1 MRDER
6 DYSLLSHNTFGIDA
20 RCRRYVEYASVD
32 EAQMVAS
39 MLREAGCPFLIIGA
53 GSNLLLT
60 KDFEGIVVRSSLR
73 GISLM
78 EHNGEAL
85 LRCGSG
91 ETWDDVVAWTVERG
105 FADMVNLSLIPG
117 DVGAS
122 AVQNI
127 GAYGS
132 EVCQLIEE
140 VHAVEIATGQRQI
153 IKAQECRYAYRD
165 SRFKHEWS
173 KQWLITHVVYRL
185 SRSTQPNIEYGNIRA
200 ELERRGTAYP
210 TPQQLREVIIDIRRS
225 KLPDP
230 MQLGNAGSF
239 FTNPIVSRD
248 KYEQLAAD
256 CPQMPH
262 YYIDEEHEKI
272 PAGWMIE
279 QCGWKGRS
287 LGRAAVH
294 DKQALVLVNLGGASG
309 QDIVDLCDAI
319 RRDVAHQFG
328 IDLIP
333 EVNIV

>member
-32 EAQMVAS
+32 EAQMVVS
-39 MLREAGCPFLIIGA
+39 MLREAGHPFLIIGA

-60 KDFEGIVVRSSLR
+60 KDFEGTVVRSSLR

-91 ETWDDVVAWTVERG
+91 ETWDDVVAWSVERG

-140 VHAVEIATGQRQI
+140 VHAVEIATGQRRI
-153 IKAQECRYAYRD
+153 IKAQECQYAYRD

-185 SRSTQPNIEYGNIRA
+185 NRSTQPNIEYGNIRA
-200 ELERRGTAYP
+200 ELERRGIAYP

-248 KYEQLAAD
+248 KYEQLAAAYPHM
-256 CPQMPH
+256 PQ
-262 YYIDEEHEKI
+262 
-272 PAGWMIE
+272 
-279 QCGWKGRS
+279 
-287 LGRAAVH
+287 
-294 DKQALVLVNLGGASG
+294 
-309 QDIVDLCDAI
+309 
-319 RRDVAHQFG
+319 
-328 IDLIP
+328 
-333 EVNIV
+333 